1 MGSPLAGTGAGK
13 ELRHLV
19 KLHIT
24 SCDGQWSA
32 RVIKALVVPC
42 LHIDL
47 NLGMNFLALN
57 RIVVDAEM
65 HSVLCKDNGY
75 DLLHPSPVTPT
86 PPVES
91 PKPPCQRQEEQAHE
105 AIATLIESK
114 AEHFHYG
121 NQYLQSFVAQQAGSP
136 LFLYKSFHLHSW
148 CSILP
153 SYQRSR
159 RFKSDMLRLMQS

>member
-24 SCDGQWSA
+24 LCDGQWSA

-47 NLGMNFLALN
+47 ILGMNFLALN
-57 RIVVDAEM
+57 RIVVDAKTR
-65 HSVLCKDNGY
+65 SVLCKDNGY
-75 DLLHPSPVTPT
+75 DLLHPLPVTPT

-91 PKPPCQRQEEQAHE
+91 PKPPHQRREKQAQE
-105 AIATLIESK
+105 AIATLIESE
-114 AEHFHYG
+114 AEHFHLWKPVFAEFYCTT
-121 NQYLQSFVAQQAGSP
+121 SRIPP
-136 LFLYKSFHLHSW
+136 L
-148 CSILP
+148 P
-153 SYQRSR
+153 V
-159 RFKSDMLRLMQS
+159 